1 MTAKNK
7 IVIAFI
13 LIVLGVTCRLL
24 PHWWNFTPL
33 AAIALFS
40 GVYLGWRY
48 ALVLPLLT
56 MLSSDIFIGFYEWP
70 VMLAVYGSFILIG
83 LISWGVKKYKSVE
96 TIFAASI
103 IASVIFFLVTNYAV
117 WQFSPWYEKS
127 LAGLLESYTLALP
140 FFRNTLL
147 GDLFYSA
154 VLFGAYEAVVF
165 WVLNRKSVNFLAKV
179 S

>member
-1 MTAKNK
+1 M
-7 IVIAFI
+7 
-13 LIVLGVTCRLL
+13 
-24 PHWWNFTPL
+24 
-33 AAIALFS
+33 
-40 GVYLGWRY
+40 
-48 ALVLPLLT
+48 
-56 MLSSDIFIGFYEWP
+56 
-70 VMLAVYGSFILIG
+70 
-83 LISWGVKKYKSVE
+83 
-96 TIFAASI
+96 
-103 IASVIFFLVTNYAV
+103 VTNYAV